1 MGPDSSPG
9 FVSQPGV
16 QRWTPGF
23 LFFGVSLNTLFA
35 IDVGKPVDRFGTTG
49 VLSTPKC
56 ATPKLLSASPAFC
69 ARGHTDFEATQT
81 RVSIAKKRLVHRK
94 GPALLLLLFIYKE
107 LEEQPKSQLPAPVAA
122 QPADI
127 KKKAG
132 HFSKNGWGLPKRMR
146 TTAFTPSP
154 ARPRRLKPL
163 HSSQEP
169 QWIAMGTSGYVG
181 YTTGRFCSGKQAER
195 HHYKARAR
203 FRSNCLGN
211 KFLRWVD

>member
-1 MGPDSSPG
+1 MGPESSLG
-9 FVSQPGV
+9 VVSEPGV

-35 IDVGKPVDRFGTTG
+35 MDVGKPVDRFGTTG

-107 LEEQPKSQLPAPVAA
+107 LEEQPKSQLPAPWRTNLRISNEKRGAFQKMDGCCPSA
-122 QPADI
+122 CGSRHSAP
-127 KKKAG
+127 
-132 HFSKNGWGLPKRMR
+132 SLPG
-146 TTAFTPSP
+146 TTEA
-154 ARPRRLKPL
+154 LKTA
-163 HSSQEP
+163 SQL
-169 QWIAMGTSGYVG
+169 
-181 YTTGRFCSGKQAER
+181 
-195 HHYKARAR
+195 ARAL
-203 FRSNCLGN
+203 LGC
-211 KFLRWVD
+211 DGDE